1 MIKNFLTT
9 TARHLWRKKL
19 FTGLNMLGLSIGISS
34 ALVIS
39 LIVYYEFSFDT
50 FQQDNDR
57 IYRVVLD
64 ANFNGFKGHSAGV
77 PAPLGRTIQKSLTGI
92 EQTVPVFQF
101 PGDATA
107 NIRIEGDNASEP
119 RLFKKQRHIV
129 FTNSEYFNLLG
140 YRWVSGGQADAIEQ
154 PFTVVLTESRAQL
167 YFPDFPPTA
176 VIGKRLDY
184 NDITLTVAGIVRDLD
199 KPTDF
204 RGKEFI
210 SLATIQAATPLKDNF
225 MMDVWN
231 DWMAYSQLFIKLSE
245 GYAASAIQTQL
256 NNFYQRHNAESG
268 REITLRLQPLHDIH
282 FNTNYPSVDGR
293 TAQRSTLYGLMA
305 VAAFLL
311 LLGCINF
318 INLTTAQASQRAKE
332 IGIRKTMG
340 SSRLQLI
347 KQFMGET
354 LLITGIATLLSALV
368 MPVILQLFSAYIP
381 EGLTADLVFQTGY
394 LLLLLLLVILISF
407 LSGCYPALVLSAYAP
422 VSVLKNQLS
431 HFTGQTRHAG
441 MRKILTVSQFT
452 IAQFFI
458 IATLIVSKQV
468 SYSIDSEMGFDK
480 EAVLKFDTPRDTVG
494 THRTQLLHAVQAVPG
509 VALASTGFLAP
520 ADRGMSFT
528 NIAYHNGEEE
538 LKPLAQIRWGDENYL
553 SVYRIQLVAG
563 RNILPGDSTKE
574 LLVNEQF
581 AREIGFLYPQEALG
595 EFLTWN
601 GRTVPIVGIMKDF
614 HDLSTRSSISPLV
627 FEKNNG
633 STFHI
638 RLKPNRDGQSWSD
651 ALARIQKAYHQ
662 VYPDEDFNYQF
673 VDEMIAQFYER
684 EQTTAGLLAWA
695 MSLSIFISC
704 LGLLG
709 LAIFTIH
716 TRTKEIGIRK
726 VLGASVSGIVTMLSK
741 DFVKLVLVAVVIASP
756 IAWWAMNKWLDDFA
770 YRIDIQWWMF
780 AVAGLAAVVI
790 ALLTVSWQA
799 VRAAVANPVDS
810 LRDE

>member
-9 TARHLWRKKL
+9 TLRHLWRNKL

-57 IYRVVLD
+57 IYRIVLD
-64 ANFNGFKGHSAGV
+64 ANFNGVEGHSVGV
-77 PAPLGRTIQKSLTGI
+77 PAPLGGTIQQALTGI

-101 PGDATA
+101 PGDA
-107 NIRIEGDNASEP
+107 NIRVEGNNNASKP

-129 FTNSEYFNLLG
+129 FTNNDYFNLLG
-140 YRWVSGGQADAIEQ
+140 YGWINGKPAETIEN
-154 PFTVVLTESRAQL
+154 PFTVVLTESRARL
-167 YFPDFPPTA
+167 YFPDLQPA
-176 VIGKRLDY
+176 EVVGKRLDY

-210 SLATIQAATPLKDNF
+210 SLATIRATPLKDNF
-225 MMDVWN
+225 MLDVWN
-231 DWMAYSQLFIKLSE
+231 DWMANTQLFIKLSD
-245 GYAASAIQTQL
+245 GYSASAIQTQL
-256 NNFYQRHNAESG
+256 NTFYQSHNTQNG
-268 REITLRLQPLHDIH
+268 REITLRLQPLNDVH
-282 FNTNYPSVDGR
+282 FNAHYPTNGGF
-293 TAQRSTLYGLMA
+293 TAQRSTLYGLMS

-340 SSRLQLI
+340 SSKLQLI
-347 KQFMGET
+347 TQFMGET
-354 LLITGIATLLSALV
+354 LLITSIATVLSALLI
-368 MPVILQLFSAYIP
+368 PIILQLFSAYIP
-381 EGLTADLVFQTGY
+381 EGLTAAFVFQPGY
-394 LLLLLLLVILISF
+394 LLLLFLLVLLVSF
-407 LSGCYPALVLSAYAP
+407 LSGCYPALVLSGYAP
-422 VSVLKNQLS
+422 VSVLKNQLAGMHS
-431 HFTGQTRHAG
+431 QTRHAG
-441 MRKILTVSQFT
+441 IRKVLTVSQFT

-458 IATLIVSKQV
+458 IATIIVSKQI

-480 EAVLKFDTPRDTVG
+480 EAVFKFDTPRDT
-494 THRTQLLHAVQAVPG
+494 TETRRTQLLHAIQAVPG

-528 NIAYHNGEEE
+528 NISYHNGHEE
-538 LKPLAQIRWGDENYL
+538 LKPQTQIRWGDEHYL
-553 SVYRIQLVAG
+553 SVYRIQLLAG
-563 RNILPGDSTKE
+563 RNVLPGDSTKE

-581 AREIGFLYPQEALG
+581 AREIGFQQPQEALG
-595 EFLTWN
+595 AFITWN
-601 GRTVPIVGIMKDF
+601 GRAVPIVGIMKDF
-614 HDLSTRSSISPLV
+614 HHQSTRSSISPLV

-633 STFHI
+633 STVHI
-638 RLKPNRDGQSWSD
+638 RLKPNRDGLSWSE
-651 ALARIQKAYHQ
+651 AIANIQKAYQQ

-684 EQTTAGLLAWA
+684 EQATAGLLAWA
-695 MSLSIFISC
+695 MSLSIGISC

-726 VLGASVSGIVTMLSK
+726 VLGASVAGIVGLLSK
-741 DFVKLVLVAVVIASP
+741 DFVKLVLLAVVIASP
-756 IAWWAMNKWLDDFA
+756 IAWWAMNRWLDDFA

-799 VRAAVANPVDS
+799 IRAAVANPVDS